1 MADKTETTVSLDF
14 GRISL
19 NEQLVLYLFGTPG
32 QERFWFLW
40 NGLFK
45 GALGAV
51 VLVDT
56 RRLASSFRAIE
67 EMERLDVPFVIA
79 LNVFPDSQD
88 HPVEEI
94 RDALDISPHTPIVAC
109 DARDRASS
117 RDVLIALI
125 RHLKERSAAASGAPM
140 NAQSSQRPLTPPR
153 GLPRRA
159 RRRRRLHPA
168 VRGGGGDRPARHL
181 RAAAQRAR
189 GRWRPYCWRAT
200 CPPGWS
206 SATART
212 GGCWTTPASSAGIR
226 ASGGTGRRG
235 GSRRPRR

>member
-1 MADKTETTVSLDF
+1 MDLKGFDHPGRTAGDGTRSVKVMIAGGFGTGKTTMVRSVSDIRPLTTEETLTQASADVDHLIGVADKTETTVSLDF
-14 GRISL
+14 GKIGI
-19 NEQLVLYLFGTPG
+19 NDELVLYLFGTPG

-67 EMERLDVPFVIA
+67 EMERQDVPFVIA
-79 LNVFPDSQD
+79 LNIFPDSKD

-94 RDALDISPHTPIVAC
+94 RDALDIAPHIPVVAC

-125 RHLKERSAAASGAPM
+125 RHLKE
-140 NAQSSQRPLTPPR
+140 
-153 GLPRRA
+153 
-159 RRRRRLHPA
+159 
-168 VRGGGGDRPARHL
+168 
-181 RAAAQRAR
+181 
-189 GRWRPYCWRAT
+189 Y
-200 CPPGWS
+200 
-206 SATART
+206 
-212 GGCWTTPASSAGIR
+212 SAGP
-226 ASGGTGRRG
+226 GE
-235 GSRRPRR
+235 PR